1 MTIAVWIQTLCCSL
15 ANSAALRP
23 ALPDRHFDIMLRIEG
38 YRFGKPE
45 TMLFEH
51 ARCGHAGIAC
61 GEDRPSAGKSDPM
74 RARQVK
80 AVKADHEEEIEHH
93 LAAADGDAA
102 AVRQ

>member
-1 MTIAVWIQTLCCSL
+1 M
-15 ANSAALRP
+15 R
-23 ALPDRHFDIMLRIEG
+23 RIEG
-38 YRFGKPE
+38 HRFGKPE

-80 AVKADHEEEIEHH
+80 PVKADREEEIEHH
-93 LAAADGDAA
+93 LSAAHGDDSARRQNPGGDLFPSRA
-102 AVRQ
+102 TRVPPPTVRALLKAGRLA